1 MTHNRIKKGFFDMTF
16 CIVSIGYILLLTMLS
31 TLPVEMDEEKDLE
44 SVQKDQK
51 KVGKAG
57 SNPETSGPA
66 EELREKA
73 ADMTDESEDSKEP
86 A

>member
-1 MTHNRIKKGFFDMTF
+1 
-16 CIVSIGYILLLTMLS
+16 
-31 TLPVEMDEEKDLE
+31 MDEEKDLE

-51 KVGKAG
+51 KVGKAA

-73 ADMTDESEDSKEP
+73 ADMTDESEDSNEP

>member
-1 MTHNRIKKGFFDMTF
+1 
-16 CIVSIGYILLLTMLS
+16 
-31 TLPVEMDEEKDLE
+31 MDEEKDLE

-51 KVGKAG
+51 KVGKAA

>member
-1 MTHNRIKKGFFDMTF
+1 LHSVHRIHTAFNY
-16 CIVSIGYILLLTMLS
+16 VVYA
-31 TLPVEMDEEKDLE
+31 PVEMDEEKDLE

-51 KVGKAG
+51 KVWKAG

-73 ADMTDESEDSKEP
+73 ADMTDESEDSNEP

>member
-1 MTHNRIKKGFFDMTF
+1 LHSVDWIHTAFNY
-16 CIVSIGYILLLTMLS
+16 VVYA
-31 TLPVEMDEEKDLE
+31 PVEMDEEKDLE

-73 ADMTDESEDSKEP
+73 ADMTDESEDSNEP

>member
-1 MTHNRIKKGFFDMTF
+1 LHSVDRIHTAFNY
-16 CIVSIGYILLLTMLS
+16 VVYV
-31 TLPVEMDEEKDLE
+31 PVEMDEEKDLE
-44 SVQKDQK
+44 SIQKDQK

-73 ADMTDESEDSKEP
+73 ADMTDESEDSNEP

>member
-1 MTHNRIKKGFFDMTF
+1 MNSVFWIHTAFNYVVYVPI
-16 CIVSIGYILLLTMLS
+16 
-31 TLPVEMDEEKDLE
+31 EMDEEKDLE

-73 ADMTDESEDSKEP
+73 AELTDESEDSNEP

>member
-1 MTHNRIKKGFFDMTF
+1 
-16 CIVSIGYILLLTMLS
+16 
-31 TLPVEMDEEKDLE
+31 MDEEKDLE
-44 SVQKDQK
+44 SVKRDQK

-73 ADMTDESEDSKEP
+73 AKMTDESEDSDEP